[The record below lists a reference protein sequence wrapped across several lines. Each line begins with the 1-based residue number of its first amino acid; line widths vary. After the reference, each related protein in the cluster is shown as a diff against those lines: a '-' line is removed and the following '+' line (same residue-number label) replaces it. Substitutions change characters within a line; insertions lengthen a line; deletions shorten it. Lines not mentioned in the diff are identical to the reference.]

1 MQRIAHRILPILHK
15 RQEQIAEQALQ
26 ILAKYQ
32 TTQRTQ
38 QTISRQQGTK
48 TKIIHTSQVRISVD
62 SCYPFHVLKAILKNV

>member
-1 MQRIAHRILPILHK
+1 MQKIAHRILPILHK

-48 TKIIHTSQVRISVD
+48 TKKKGTHQNHLGR
-62 SCYPFHVLKAILKNV
+62 